1 MRAILAQA
9 RAFVFPSLA
18 EANGIVVQ
26 EAMMTGLPVVALDW
40 GGPAALLDADTG
52 ILIEPSSEEHVI
64 ETLAAAMVRLGSDAD
79 EAERLSKNARAA
91 AEAAGFAWAELLA
104 SWIKIYRGILAF

>member
-1 MRAILAQA
+1 M
-9 RAFVFPSLA
+9 
-18 EANGIVVQ
+18 
-26 EAMMTGLPVVALDW
+26 VALNW

-52 ILIEPSSEEHVI
+52 ILIEPASEGHVI

-79 EAERLSKNARAA
+79 EAERLSKNARTA

-104 SWIKIYRGILAF
+104 CWVKIYRGILPS